1 MEKELTKQE
10 KEFIETTSPFAVAA
24 DCAICREKYVATDF
38 LAICPKCRNAILY
51 AKALMNRD
59 KFKNIIEYY
68 DNYENGGKS

>member
-10 KEFIETTSPFAVAA
+10 KEFIEATSPFAVAA

-51 AKALMNRD
+51 ARTLIKED
-59 KFKNIIEYY
+59 E
-68 DNYENGGKS
+68 GGGLKS